1 MENSN
6 SLLSFIDLLGTIFKQ
21 MFSLYKQLSDFKN
34 QMIAAALG
42 IDPIVVSVVGYFI
55 LAISIAMFIKKMISK

>member
-1 MENSN
+1 
-6 SLLSFIDLLGTIFKQ
+6 